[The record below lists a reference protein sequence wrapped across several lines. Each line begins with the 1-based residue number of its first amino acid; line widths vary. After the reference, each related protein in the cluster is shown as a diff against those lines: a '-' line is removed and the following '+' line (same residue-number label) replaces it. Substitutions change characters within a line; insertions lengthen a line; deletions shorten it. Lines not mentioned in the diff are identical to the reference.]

1 MEAIP
6 VAPKQTIPVAPK
18 KARPAMTTKPKV
30 ATKAT
35 MPVAPAKPAASR
47 TPRAQP
53 AKPAKVAAKMAT
65 RSPAKKASTRPRTTT
80 TSTKPAAAK
89 RPLATP
95 RSLPAAMKMKARS
108 AHQSLFFAKAQQ
120 RARRILKDPD
130 ALIGLAQKAE
140 RKAARLSSGM
150 LSQLKTCVRLIR
162 AYAKGDY
169 KQVSWESMVVLVGA
183 VLYVASP
190 IDLIPDAI
198 PVAGIL
204 DDATVLS
211 FALRMVHEEVQEFLA
226 WEKATGR
233 TPPKASSKKS

>member
-1 MEAIP
+1 
-6 VAPKQTIPVAPK
+6 
-18 KARPAMTTKPKV
+18 
-30 ATKAT
+30 
-35 MPVAPAKPAASR
+35 
-47 TPRAQP
+47 
-53 AKPAKVAAKMAT
+53 
-65 RSPAKKASTRPRTTT
+65 
-80 TSTKPAAAK
+80 
-89 RPLATP
+89 
-95 RSLPAAMKMKARS
+95 MKART
-108 AHQSLFFAKAQQ
+108 AHQSMFFAKAQQ
-120 RARRILKDPD
+120 HARRILKDPD
-130 ALIGLAQKAE
+130 ALLRLAQKAE
-140 RKAARLSSGM
+140 RKASRLSSGM
-150 LSQLKTCVRLIR
+150 LNQLKTSVRLMR

-233 TPPKASSKKS
+233 TPPKASGQRPDPTLAGAGETEPPPPIGDRASKEPCRPMGSHGVRLGPSSTLTSWAETENRAARPTA

>member
-1 MEAIP
+1 
-6 VAPKQTIPVAPK
+6 
-18 KARPAMTTKPKV
+18 
-30 ATKAT
+30 
-35 MPVAPAKPAASR
+35 
-47 TPRAQP
+47 
-53 AKPAKVAAKMAT
+53 
-65 RSPAKKASTRPRTTT
+65 
-80 TSTKPAAAK
+80 
-89 RPLATP
+89 
-95 RSLPAAMKMKARS
+95 MKMKARS

-120 RARRILKDPD
+120 HARRILKDPD
-130 ALIGLAQKAE
+130 ALMRLAQKAE

-150 LSQLKTCVRLIR
+150 LSQLKTSVRLMR

-211 FALRMVHEEVQEFLA
+211 FALRMVNEEVQEFLA

-233 TPPKASSKKS
+233 TPKASSKKG

>member
-1 MEAIP
+1 M
-6 VAPKQTIPVAPK
+6 
-18 KARPAMTTKPKV
+18 
-30 ATKAT
+30 
-35 MPVAPAKPAASR
+35 
-47 TPRAQP
+47 
-53 AKPAKVAAKMAT
+53 
-65 RSPAKKASTRPRTTT
+65 
-80 TSTKPAAAK
+80 
-89 RPLATP
+89 
-95 RSLPAAMKMKARS
+95 
-108 AHQSLFFAKAQQ
+108 FFAKAQQ
-120 RARRILKDPD
+120 HARRILKDPD
-130 ALIGLAQKAE
+130 ALLRLAQKAE

-150 LSQLKTCVRLIR
+150 LNQLKTSVRLMR

-211 FALRMVHEEVQEFLA
+211 FTLRMVHEEVQEFLA

-233 TPPKASSKKS
+233 TPPKASSKKG

>member
-1 MEAIP
+1 MATQQKTP
-6 VAPKQTIPVAPK
+6 VAAK
-18 KARPAMTTKPKV
+18 KTRPATTTQPKA

-35 MPVAPAKPAASR
+35 MRVAPAKPAASR
-47 TPRAQP
+47 TPKAQP
-53 AKPAKVAAKMAT
+53 AKPAKMATKVAT
-65 RSPAKKASTRPRTTT
+65 RSPAKKTSTRPRTIT

-89 RPLATP
+89 APLSTP
-95 RSLPAAMKMKARS
+95 RSLTAAIKMKART
-108 AHQSLFFAKAQQ
+108 AHQSMFFAKAQQ
-120 RARRILKDPD
+120 HARRILKDPD
-130 ALIGLAQKAE
+130 ALLRLAQKAE

-150 LSQLKTCVRLIR
+150 FSQLKTCVRLIR

-211 FALRMVHEEVQEFLA
+211 FALRMVNEEVQEFLA

-233 TPPKASSKKS
+233 TPKASSKKG